1 MPHCLWSWE
10 SAFELIAFFCITK
23 LFCHVVYFWFFHN
36 QGIGNGL
43 PIGAVVTTPEIAQ
56 VLTQRSYFNT
66 FGGNPVC
73 TAGGL
78 AVLRVLEKEKLQENA
93 CTVGS
98 YLKER
103 LISLQNK
110 HESKVFF
117 FLNDGSSKIKLT
129 STHNMSLNS

>member
-1 MPHCLWSWE
+1 M
-10 SAFELIAFFCITK
+10 
-23 LFCHVVYFWFFHN
+23 
-36 QGIGNGL
+36 
-43 PIGAVVTTPEIAQ
+43 TTPEIAQ

-103 LISLQNK
+103 LKSLQEK
-110 HESKVFF
+110 HESKGLFVYIEYIGIENE
-117 FLNDGSSKIKLT
+117 LCKKIIEEVRGEKYELIVERYKAA
-129 STHNMSLNS
+129 M